1 MSRIGKLQIEIP
13 SGVEIRLDGTTLNV
27 KGPKGELS
35 MEVHPDM
42 KIVIEDNILKVERP
56 SEHRDHRS
64 LHGLTRSLINN
75 MVEGV
80 SKGFEKKLEI
90 LGVGYRAQV
99 QGTKL
104 VLNLGHSHPIEYQPK
119 EGVTVAMD
127 AEKKNIIVVNGIDK
141 QKVGQTA
148 AEIRA
153 FRKPEPYKG
162 KGVRYL
168 GEYVKRKAG
177 KSAGA

>member
-1 MSRIGKLQIEIP
+1 
-13 SGVEIRLDGTTLNV
+13 
-27 KGPKGELS
+27 

-119 EGVTVAMD
+119 EGRLY
-127 AEKKNIIVVNGIDK
+127 N
-141 QKVGQTA
+141 
-148 AEIRA
+148 
-153 FRKPEPYKG
+153 P
-162 KGVRYL
+162 
-168 GEYVKRKAG
+168 
-177 KSAGA
+177 

>member
-1 MSRIGKLQIEIP
+1 VSRIGKLQIEIP